1 MKLTVIG
8 TPKALKRHRHTKKGF
23 TYDPSFQDKKQ
34 FSLQANIMKPDRP
47 LEGALKVNLK
57 FYFQRPK
64 NHYRSGKFSKLL
76 KPNISGNY
84 KTNKPDLDNLV
95 KLVLDSLQGCGFY
108 RDDSQVV
115 SIVADKYYCE
125 LSEEPRTEINI
136 SFLN

>member
-8 TPKALKRHRHTKKGF
+8 TPKPLKRHRHTKKGF

-64 NHYRSGKFSKLL
+64 NHYRSGKFSNQL
-76 KPNISGNY
+76 KKNISGNY
-84 KTNKPDLDNLV
+84 KTNKPDLDNLT
-95 KLVLDSLQGCGFY
+95 KLVLDSLENCGFF
-108 RDDSQVV
+108 RNDSQIA